1 MGSPDVLS
9 WKVRDCARLLAAGG
23 IRLPEELRMVAR
35 DLAWAAELTERQR
48 RVRAWRGMPDQGRG
62 SASPDEVMERGLRWP
77 RH

>member
-9 WKVRDCARLLAAGG
+9 WRVRDCARRLAAGG
-23 IRLPEELRMVAR
+23 VRLPEELRMVAR

-62 SASPDEVMERGLRWP
+62 SASPDAAMELRVRQP